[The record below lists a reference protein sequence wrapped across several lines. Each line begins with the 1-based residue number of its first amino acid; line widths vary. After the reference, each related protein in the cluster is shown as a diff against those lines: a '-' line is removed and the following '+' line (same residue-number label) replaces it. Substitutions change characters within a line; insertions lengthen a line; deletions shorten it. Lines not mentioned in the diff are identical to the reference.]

1 MRQELQSPEG
11 KWKWM
16 IHPPTPRLW
25 PSRSL
30 YYCSRG
36 DARETRLYLT
46 GWKVRKCCLGVL
58 KTPLSNFLHSNSA
71 VNFLRFPRKTFPWR
85 LAFRAGK
92 MIFIIQQ
99 KGPKQPQPVAK
110 TRTCCNF
117 DSCSCPKGLHH
128 SCCHGCSWRD
138 LLDRFQILGQVW
150 IINTPKHV
158 NTGPTFKIAVIPL

>member
-58 KTPLSNFLHSNSA
+58 KTPLSNSLHSNSA
-71 VNFLRFPRKTFPWR
+71 VNFLRFPRKTFPRR
-85 LAFRAGK
+85 LAFLAGK
-92 MIFIIQQ
+92 RILLFNKKVQNNLNLWQ
-99 KGPKQPQPVAK
+99 KQELVVTLTVAVAPKVYITAVV
-110 TRTCCNF
+110 TAAADVIYWT
-117 DSCSCPKGLHH
+117 DSKY
-128 SCCHGCSWRD
+128 
-138 LLDRFQILGQVW
+138 
-150 IINTPKHV
+150 
-158 NTGPTFKIAVIPL
+158 

>member
-58 KTPLSNFLHSNSA
+58 KTPLSNSLHSNST
-71 VNFLRFPRKTFPWR
+71 VNFLRFPRKTFPRR
-85 LAFRAGK
+85 LAFLAGK
-92 MIFIIQQ
+92 RILLFNKKVQNNLNLWQ
-99 KGPKQPQPVAK
+99 KQELVVTLTVAVAPKVYITAVV
-110 TRTCCNF
+110 TAAADVIYWT
-117 DSCSCPKGLHH
+117 DSKY
-128 SCCHGCSWRD
+128 
-138 LLDRFQILGQVW
+138 
-150 IINTPKHV
+150 
-158 NTGPTFKIAVIPL
+158 

>member
-16 IHPPTPRLW
+16 IHPPTRRLW

-58 KTPLSNFLHSNSA
+58 KTPLSNSLHSNST
-71 VNFLRFPRKTFPWR
+71 VNFLRFPRKTFPRR
-85 LAFRAGK
+85 LAFLAGK
-92 MIFIIQQ
+92 RILLFNKKVQNNLNLWQ
-99 KGPKQPQPVAK
+99 KQELVVTLTVAVAPKVYITAVV
-110 TRTCCNF
+110 TATADVIYWT
-117 DSCSCPKGLHH
+117 DSKY
-128 SCCHGCSWRD
+128 
-138 LLDRFQILGQVW
+138 
-150 IINTPKHV
+150 
-158 NTGPTFKIAVIPL
+158 

>member
-46 GWKVRKCCLGVL
+46 GWKVRKCCLGML
-58 KTPLSNFLHSNSA
+58 KTPLSNSLHSNSA

-85 LAFRAGK
+85 LAFLAGK
-92 MIFIIQQ
+92 RILLFNKKVQNNLNLWQ
-99 KGPKQPQPVAK
+99 KQELVVTLTVAVAPKVYITAVV
-110 TRTCCNF
+110 TATADVIYWT
-117 DSCSCPKGLHH
+117 DSKY
-128 SCCHGCSWRD
+128 
-138 LLDRFQILGQVW
+138 
-150 IINTPKHV
+150 
-158 NTGPTFKIAVIPL
+158 

>member
-46 GWKVRKCCLGVL
+46 GWKVRKCCLGML
-58 KTPLSNFLHSNSA
+58 KTPLSNSLHSNSA
-71 VNFLRFPRKTFPWR
+71 VNFLRFPRKTFPRR
-85 LAFRAGK
+85 LAFLAGK
-92 MIFIIQQ
+92 RILLFNKKVQNNLNLWQ
-99 KGPKQPQPVAK
+99 KQELVVTLTVAVAPKVYITAVV
-110 TRTCCNF
+110 TAAADVIYWT
-117 DSCSCPKGLHH
+117 DSKY
-128 SCCHGCSWRD
+128 
-138 LLDRFQILGQVW
+138 
-150 IINTPKHV
+150 
-158 NTGPTFKIAVIPL
+158 